1 MNRLAVERRVLAVA
15 RPALIVILLISAIF
29 PFYYMVLLSFVP
41 IEQLLRDP
49 SRLWVPLGDLTL
61 DTYRQVLLPR
71 SAGGEGFGGFMGNS
85 AVVSLVTAAVTLL
98 VVIPGSY
105 AVSRLR
111 FTGRRHL
118 SSLFLVV
125 YMFPAIILA
134 VPLFV
139 AFSRLG
145 IRESLVGLVIVY
157 VALNIPVSIHMLRN
171 YFDTIPV
178 SIEEAARVD
187 GATRLQTMRRIT
199 VPLAMPTIMSTL
211 LYVFMIA
218 WNEFL
223 FALLFLTAKRDLWTV
238 SLGLS
243 QLSNGVEV
251 AKTVLMAGSVLL
263 TVPIVVLY
271 SLAERKLTD
280 GLAAG
285 ADKG

>member
-1 MNRLAVERRVLAVA
+1 MNRLAIERRVLGVA
-15 RPALIVILLISAIF
+15 RPALIVVLLISAVF

-41 IEQLLRDP
+41 IEELLRQPD
-49 SRLWVPLGDLTL
+49 RLVIPLGDLTL
-61 DTYRQVLLPR
+61 DTYRQVLTSPEE
-71 SAGGEGFGGFMGNS
+71 GGQGFAGFMTNS
-85 AVVSLVTAAVTLL
+85 ALVSAATAALTLL
-98 VVIPGSY
+98 LVIPGAY

-111 FTGRRHL
+111 FAGRRQI

-125 YMFPAIILA
+125 YMFPAIIIA
-134 VPLFV
+134 IPLFI
-139 AFSRLG
+139 AFSRMG

-157 VALNIPVSIHMLRN
+157 GALNIPVSIHMLRN

-178 SIEEAARVD
+178 SIDEAARVD
-187 GATRLQTMRRIT
+187 GASRIQTMRLIT
-199 VPLAMPTIMSTL
+199 VPLAMPTIVSTL

-223 FALLFLTAKRDLWTV
+223 FALLFLTAQRDLWTV

-251 AKTVLMAGSVLL
+251 PKTVLMAGSVLL
-263 TVPIVVLY
+263 TIPIVLLY
-271 SLAERKLTD
+271 ALAERKITD

>member
-1 MNRLAVERRVLAVA
+1 MNRLAIERRVLGVA
-15 RPALIVILLISAIF
+15 RPALIVVLLISAVF

-41 IEQLLRDP
+41 IEELLRQPD
-49 SRLWVPLGDLTL
+49 RLVIPLGDLTL
-61 DTYRQVLLPR
+61 DTYRQVLTSPEE
-71 SAGGEGFGGFMGNS
+71 GGQGFAGFMTNS
-85 AVVSLVTAAVTLL
+85 ALVSAATAALTLL
-98 VVIPGSY
+98 LVIPGAY

-111 FTGRRHL
+111 FAGRRQI

-125 YMFPAIILA
+125 YMFPAIIIA
-134 VPLFV
+134 IPLFI
-139 AFSRLG
+139 AFSRMG

-178 SIEEAARVD
+178 SIDEAARVD
-187 GATRLQTMRRIT
+187 GASRIQTMRLIT
-199 VPLAMPTIMSTL
+199 VPLAMPTIVSTL

-223 FALLFLTAKRDLWTV
+223 FALLFLTAQRDLWTV

-251 AKTVLMAGSVLL
+251 PKTVLMAGSVLL
-263 TVPIVVLY
+263 TIPIVLLY
-271 SLAERKLTD
+271 ALAERKITD

>member
-1 MNRLAVERRVLAVA
+1 MNRLAIERRVLAVA
-15 RPALIVILLISAIF
+15 RPLLIAVLLVSAVF

-41 IEQLLRDP
+41 IEELLRQPD
-49 SRLWVPLGDLTL
+49 RLVIGFGDLTL
-61 DTYRQVLLPR
+61 ETYRQVLAPT
-71 SAGGEGFGGFMGNS
+71 SAGGQGFAGFMANS
-85 AVVSLVTAAVTLL
+85 ALVSAATAAVTLL
-98 VVIPGSY
+98 LVIPGAY

-111 FTGRRHL
+111 FTGRRHI

-125 YMFPAIILA
+125 YMFPAIIIA
-134 VPLFV
+134 IPLFI
-139 AFSRLG
+139 AFSRMG

-178 SIEEAARVD
+178 SIDEAARVD
-187 GATRLQTMRRIT
+187 GASRVQTMRLIT
-199 VPLAMPTIMSTL
+199 VPLAMPTIVSTL

-251 AKTVLMAGSVLL
+251 PKTVLMAGSVLL
-263 TVPIVVLY
+263 TIPIVLLY
-271 SLAERKLTD
+271 ALAERKITD

>member
-1 MNRLAVERRVLAVA
+1 VNRLTIERRALAIA
-15 RPALIVILLISAIF
+15 RPALITMLLIGAIF

-41 IEQLLRDP
+41 IEQMLRNP
-49 SRLWVPLGDLTL
+49 ARLAVPLDDLTL
-61 DTYRQVLLPR
+61 ETYRQVLTPT
-71 SAGGEGFGGFMGNS
+71 SEGGQGFARFMGNS
-85 AVVSLVTAAVTLL
+85 AVVATVTAAVTLL
-98 VVIPGSY
+98 LVIPAAY
-105 AVSRLR
+105 AVSRLA
-111 FTGRRHL
+111 FIGRKHI
-118 SSLFLVV
+118 SSLFLIV
-125 YMFPAIILA
+125 YMFPAIIIA
-134 VPLFV
+134 IPLFV
-139 AFSRLG
+139 AFARMG
-145 IRESLVGLVIVY
+145 IRESIIGLVIVY

-178 SIEEAARVD
+178 SIDEAARVD
-187 GATRLQTMRRIT
+187 GASRIQTMRLIT

-223 FALLFLTAKRDLWTV
+223 FALLFLTAKPDLWTV

-251 AKTVLMAGSVLL
+251 PKTILMAGSVLL
-263 TVPIVVLY
+263 TIPIVALY